1 MYLIHSFMYTFCMK
15 KKISNLSPKKNLEK
29 VRKNI
34 DKLDFQILEILSKRR
49 REVLKV
55 IKYKPKSKIIDKKR
69 IAEMLKK
76 RISKGKKLKIESF
89 IIERIWLTMINSFI
103 ELEKKKYK

>member
-1 MYLIHSFMYTFCMK
+1 MK

-55 IKYKPKSKIIDKKR
+55 IEYKPKSKIIDKKR
-69 IAEMLKK
+69 ISEMLKK

>member
-1 MYLIHSFMYTFCMK
+1 MK

-69 IAEMLKK
+69 ISEMLKK
-76 RISKGKKLKIESF
+76 RVSKGKKLKIESF